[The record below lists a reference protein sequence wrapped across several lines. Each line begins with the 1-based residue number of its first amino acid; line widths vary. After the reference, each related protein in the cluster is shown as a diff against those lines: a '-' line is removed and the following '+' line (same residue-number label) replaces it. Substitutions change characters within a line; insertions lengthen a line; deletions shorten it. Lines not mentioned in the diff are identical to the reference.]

1 MKQTILGCTPTEMRR
16 KIQKR
21 LRRCL
26 LAAIVTAALNV
37 LFTRLHTR
45 QTAAWFLFANV
56 LTDTLCG
63 WLILYRLTTG
73 ILPQKKWLRLFTEA
87 GTPVS
92 GTVEMVASMTERYAG
107 MDCYAACISGRRVY
121 LAANG
126 NLTLTPSERIE
137 AVAVNGI
144 LREITR

>member
-1 MKQTILGCTPTEMRR
+1 MKQTILGCTPIEMRR

-21 LRRCL
+21 LRCCI
-26 LAAIVTAALNV
+26 LAAIVAAVLNM

-56 LTDTLCG
+56 LTETLCG
-63 WLILYRLTTG
+63 WLILCRLTTG
-73 ILPQKKWLRLFTEA
+73 ILPQKKWLRLFEEA

-92 GTVEMVASMTERYAG
+92 GTVETVASVTERYAG
-107 MDCYAACISGRRVY
+107 MDCYAACISGHRVY
-121 LAANG
+121 LVANG
-126 NLTLTPSERIE
+126 NLTLTPAEQIE
-137 AVAVNGI
+137 AVAVDGI

>member
-1 MKQTILGCTPTEMRR
+1 MKQTILGCTPTEMWR

-56 LTDTLCG
+56 LTDTLCD

-107 MDCYAACISGRRVY
+107 MDCYAACISGHRVY

>member
-1 MKQTILGCTPTEMRR
+1 MKQTILGCTPTEMWR

-63 WLILYRLTTG
+63 WLILYRLTTS

-107 MDCYAACISGRRVY
+107 MDCYAACISGHRVY